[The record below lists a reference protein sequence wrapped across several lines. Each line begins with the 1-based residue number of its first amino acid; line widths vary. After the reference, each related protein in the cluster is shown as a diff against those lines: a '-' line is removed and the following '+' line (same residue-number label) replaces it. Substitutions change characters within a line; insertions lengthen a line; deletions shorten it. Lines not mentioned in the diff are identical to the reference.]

1 MSLMIGTALNGLCAP
16 QQIRLADVRKIYI
29 EKMSNGLDEYL
40 KSAISKKFHSRLQVV
55 LDKSQADAVMASG
68 NDAAQHT
75 QSATITLTDPQK
87 QYVLWSGTAGD
98 RSVKSLSLGVKHGGE
113 AKLAENLA
121 GQLRKAMER

>member
-1 MSLMIGTALNGLCAP
+1 M
-16 QQIRLADVRKIYI
+16 
-29 EKMSNGLDEYL
+29 KMSNGLDEYL

-68 NDAAQHT
+68 DDAAQRT
-75 QSATITLTDPQK
+75 QSATVTLTDPQK

-113 AKLAENLA
+113 AKLAENLG